1 MNSIRTT
8 LTLAVCAAAV
18 AAGTAQAAD
27 TSIPKDIKPPAYFK
41 ATLTGSQITTW
52 DYSKPNDM
60 NDPCD
65 ISADGHGSQSLKF
78 EAPKNLKILA
88 SPAPKSQPN
97 FWGTNGRPSVLTTP
111 ADLRAK
117 ITAER
122 EGEFHVHYADLDPAQ
137 CSGDNGGGVVP
148 NDQKAQDCGT
158 RSGTFYLK
166 PTFFTDSDTDDLFV
180 PIPGTHK
187 DRDNLTLTGDSY
199 SWYDLKRGD
208 ITSSLE
214 GTYENCPFELEN
226 RVERDG
232 GIYASSSK
240 LKEKDL
246 FNTKKKKLTVSGSII
261 AKVSSP
267 HATGQTIIAWNLKLT
282 RVKK

>member
-18 AAGTAQAAD
+18 AAGTAQAD
-27 TSIPKDIKPPAYFK
+27 TTIPKDIKAPSYFK
-41 ATLTGSQITTW
+41 ATLTGSQVTTW
-52 DYSKPNDM
+52 DYNKPNDP

-78 EAPKNLKILA
+78 QAPKNLKLIA
-88 SPAPKSQPN
+88 APAPKSQPN
-97 FWGTNGRPSVLTTP
+97 FYGTHGRPSVLTMP
-111 ADLRAK
+111 ANVRAK

-122 EGEFHVHYADLDPAQ
+122 EGEFHVHYADRDPNQ
-137 CSGDNGGGVVP
+137 CSGDNGGGVIP
-148 NDQKAQDCGT
+148 GDQQAQDCGT
-158 RSGTFYLK
+158 RSGTFYAK

-180 PIPGTHK
+180 PIPGKHK
-187 DRDNLTLTGDSY
+187 DTNNLTLTGDQY
-199 SWYDLKRGD
+199 SWYDLNRGD
-208 ITSSLE
+208 ITSSLD
-214 GTYENCPFELEN
+214 GTYVNCPFELEN

-232 GIYASSSK
+232 GIYASASK

-246 FNTKKKKLTVSGSII
+246 FNPKKKSITVSGSEI
-261 AKVSSP
+261 ASVGSGYAK
-267 HATGQTIIAWNLKLT
+267 GKTIIAWNLKLT